1 MNLEERQLS
10 KVLVTGGAGFIG
22 SNLVDQLVQDG
33 DEVIVVDDLSMG
45 LASNIPTSPK
55 VTFYEHSITDHGFMK
70 DLLLKE
76 HFDYIYLL
84 AAIAS
89 VADSVARP
97 YETHQINQEANVFIL
112 ETIRQN
118 KLPVK
123 KVLFTSSAAVYG
135 NNPELP
141 KHEDSTIDP
150 LTPYAIDKFATERF
164 VIDYGKLYNIST
176 VAVRFFNVYGPR
188 QNPKSPYS
196 GVLSL
201 ITQCFKNNQVFSL
214 FGDGEQTRDFIFI
227 QDVLLALHL
236 IMTNNRAVHDVY
248 NVATGKQSSLRTI
261 ITDYQKVVGQ
271 PLQVKTITARAG
283 DIKHSYADIAKLSQ
297 LGFTPQYT
305 LLNGLTDY
313 WISVKE
319 DLLGEQE

>member
-1 MNLEERQLS
+1 MS

-227 QDVLLALHL
+227 QDVLSALHL
-236 IMTNNRAVHDVY
+236 IMTNNQAVHDVY
-248 NVATGKQSSLRTI
+248 NVATGKQSSLRTV

-271 PLQVKTITARAG
+271 PLQVKMITARAG

-319 DLLGEQE
+319 DFLGEQE

>member
-45 LASNIPTSPK
+45 LTSNIPTSPK

-201 ITQCFKNNQVFSL
+201 ITQCLKNNQVFSL

-227 QDVLLALHL
+227 QDVLSALHL
-236 IMTNNRAVHDVY
+236 IMTNNQAVHDVY

-261 ITDYQKVVGQ
+261 ITDYQKVAGQ

-319 DLLGEQE
+319 NFLGEQE

>member
-1 MNLEERQLS
+1 M
-10 KVLVTGGAGFIG
+10 TGGAGFIG

-45 LASNIPTSPK
+45 LTSNIPTSPK

-201 ITQCFKNNQVFSL
+201 ITQCLKNNQVFSL

-227 QDVLLALHL
+227 QDVLSALHL
-236 IMTNNRAVHDVY
+236 IMTNNQAVHDVY

-261 ITDYQKVVGQ
+261 ITDYQKVAGQ

-319 DLLGEQE
+319 NFLGEQE

>member
-1 MNLEERQLS
+1 M
-10 KVLVTGGAGFIG
+10 TGGAGFIG

-45 LASNIPTSPK
+45 LASNIPSSPK

-76 HFDYIYLL
+76 QFDYIYLL

-97 YETHQINQEANVFIL
+97 YETHQINQEANIFIL
-112 ETIRQN
+112 EIIRQH
-118 KLPVK
+118 KLPIK

-141 KHEDSTIDP
+141 KREDSTIDP

-164 VIDYGKLYNIST
+164 VIDYGKLYNIPT

-201 ITQCFKNNQVFSL
+201 ITECLKNQRVFTL

-236 IMTNNRAVHDVY
+236 IMSNSQAVHEVY
-248 NVATGKQSSLRTI
+248 NVATGKQSSLLNI
-261 ITDYQKVVGQ
+261 ITDYQKVTDQSLSVEYL
-271 PLQVKTITARAG
+271 PARDG
-283 DIKHSYADIAKLSQ
+283 DIIHSCADITKLKG
-297 LGFTPQYT
+297 LGFNSKYT
-305 LLNGLTDY
+305 LFLGLSDY
-313 WISVKE
+313 WVSASRN
-319 DLLGEQE
+319 

>member
-1 MNLEERQLS
+1 M
-10 KVLVTGGAGFIG
+10 TGGAGFIG

-45 LASNIPTSPK
+45 LASNIPSSPK

-76 HFDYIYLL
+76 QFDYIYLL

-227 QDVLLALHL
+227 QDVLSALHL
-236 IMTNNRAVHDVY
+236 IMTNNQAVHDVY

-319 DLLGEQE
+319 DFLGEQE

>member
-1 MNLEERQLS
+1 M
-10 KVLVTGGAGFIG
+10 TGGAGFIG

-45 LASNIPTSPK
+45 LASNIPSSPK

-76 HFDYIYLL
+76 QFDYIYLL

-97 YETHQINQEANVFIL
+97 YETHQINQEANIFIL
-112 ETIRQN
+112 EIIRQH
-118 KLPVK
+118 KLPIK

-141 KHEDSTIDP
+141 KREDSTIDP

-164 VIDYGKLYNIST
+164 VIDYGKLYNIPT

-201 ITQCFKNNQVFSL
+201 ITECLKNQRVFTL

-227 QDVLLALHL
+227 QDVLSALHL
-236 IMTNNRAVHDVY
+236 IMSNSQSVHEVY
-248 NVATGKQSSLRTI
+248 NVATGKQSSLLNI
-261 ITDYQKVVGQ
+261 ITDYQKVTDQSLSVEYL
-271 PLQVKTITARAG
+271 PARDG
-283 DIKHSYADIAKLSQ
+283 DIIHSCADITKLKG
-297 LGFTPQYT
+297 LGFNSKYT
-305 LLNGLTDY
+305 LFLGLSDY
-313 WISVKE
+313 WVSASRN
-319 DLLGEQE
+319 

>member
-1 MNLEERQLS
+1 MS

-22 SNLVDQLVQDG
+22 SNLVDQLLHDG
-33 DEVIVVDDLSMG
+33 DEIIVVDDLSMG
-45 LASNIPTSPK
+45 LASNLSNSPS
-55 VTFYEHSITDHGFMK
+55 VTFYEHSITDHAFMQG
-70 DLLLKE
+70 LLLKE

-112 ETIRQN
+112 ETIRQY
-118 KLPVK
+118 KLPIK
-123 KVLFTSSAAVYG
+123 KLLFTSSAAVYG

-141 KHEDSTIDP
+141 KREDSTIDP

-164 VIDYGKLYNIST
+164 VIDYGKLYNIPT

-201 ITQCFKNNQVFSL
+201 ITQCFKNNQGFSL

-227 QDVLLALHL
+227 QDVLSALHL
-236 IMTNNRAVHDVY
+236 IMTNNQAVHDVY

-261 ITDYQKVVGQ
+261 IADYQKVVGRALNVEYL
-271 PLQVKTITARAG
+271 PARSG
-283 DIKHSYADIAKLSQ
+283 DIVHSYADTTKLKAS
-297 LGFTPQYT
+297 GFSPKYT
-305 LLNGLTDY
+305 LFSGLSSY
-313 WISVKE
+313 WMSVSEK
-319 DLLGEQE
+319 Q

>member
-1 MNLEERQLS
+1 MS

-45 LASNIPTSPK
+45 LASNIPSSPK

-76 HFDYIYLL
+76 QFDYIYLL

-97 YETHQINQEANVFIL
+97 YETHQINQEANIFIL
-112 ETIRQN
+112 EIIRQH
-118 KLPVK
+118 KLPIK

-141 KHEDSTIDP
+141 KREDSTIDP

-164 VIDYGKLYNIST
+164 VIDYGKLYNIPT

-201 ITQCFKNNQVFSL
+201 ITECLKNQRVFTL

-236 IMTNNRAVHDVY
+236 IMSNSQAVHEVY
-248 NVATGKQSSLRTI
+248 NVATGKQSSLLNI
-261 ITDYQKVVGQ
+261 ITDYQKVTDQSLSVEYL
-271 PLQVKTITARAG
+271 PARDG
-283 DIKHSYADIAKLSQ
+283 DIIHSCADITKLKG
-297 LGFTPQYT
+297 LGFNSKYT
-305 LLNGLTDY
+305 LFLGLSDY
-313 WISVKE
+313 WVSASRN
-319 DLLGEQE
+319 

>member
-1 MNLEERQLS
+1 M
-10 KVLVTGGAGFIG
+10 TGGAGFIG

-45 LASNIPTSPK
+45 LASNIPSSPK

-70 DLLLKE
+70 DLLLE
-76 HFDYIYLL
+76 EQFDYIYLL

-97 YETHQINQEANVFIL
+97 YETHQINQEANIFIL
-112 ETIRQN
+112 EIIRQH
-118 KLPVK
+118 KLPIK

-141 KHEDSTIDP
+141 KREDSTIDP

-164 VIDYGKLYNIST
+164 VIDYGKLYNIPT

-201 ITQCFKNNQVFSL
+201 ITECFKNQQVFTL

-236 IMTNNRAVHDVY
+236 IMSNSQAVHEVY
-248 NVATGKQSSLRTI
+248 NV
-261 ITDYQKVVGQ
+261 V
-271 PLQVKTITARAG
+271 
-283 DIKHSYADIAKLSQ
+283 
-297 LGFTPQYT
+297 
-305 LLNGLTDY
+305 LLC
-313 WISVKE
+313 
-319 DLLGEQE
+319 Q

>member
-1 MNLEERQLS
+1 MS

-45 LASNIPTSPK
+45 LASNIPSSPK

-70 DLLLKE
+70 DLLLE
-76 HFDYIYLL
+76 EQFDYIYLL

-97 YETHQINQEANVFIL
+97 YETHQINQEANIFIL

-118 KLPVK
+118 KLPIK

-164 VIDYGKLYNIST
+164 VIDYGKLYNIPT

-201 ITQCFKNNQVFSL
+201 ITECFKNQQVFTL

-236 IMTNNRAVHDVY
+236 IMSNSQAVHEVY
-248 NVATGKQSSLRTI
+248 NVATGKKSSLRNI
-261 ITDYQKVVGQ
+261 ISDYQSVVGR
-271 PLQVKTITARAG
+271 PLQVKAEAARIG
-283 DIKHSYADIAKLSQ
+283 DIKQSYADIAKLTQ
-297 LGFTPQYT
+297 LGFQPRYT
-305 LLNGLTDY
+305 LSNGLTDY

-319 DLLGEQE
+319 DSLGE

>member
-1 MNLEERQLS
+1 MS

-45 LASNIPTSPK
+45 LASNIPSSPK

-76 HFDYIYLL
+76 QFDYIYLL

-227 QDVLLALHL
+227 QDVLSALHL
-236 IMTNNRAVHDVY
+236 IMTNNQAVHDVY

-319 DLLGEQE
+319 DFLGEQE